1 MFYYLSSTKLAYS
14 DRGHHWL
21 RYTLSILK
29 KIMGVGNLMNVLT
42 FSIKKGSLR
51 QGNNLNL
58 IAGSTKISC
67 NTEQDLVSVEVNI
80 AV

>member
-1 MFYYLSSTKLAYS
+1 
-14 DRGHHWL
+14 
-21 RYTLSILK
+21 
-29 KIMGVGNLMNVLT
+29 MGVGNLMNVLT